1 MLPALGSKCRTEDHE
16 KLLDGLLSR
25 EELSSTAI
33 GHECAVPH
41 IHSDLVSE
49 TGIVIAVLDRSLD
62 FGEELPVRIVC
73 LLAGPVG
80 ETNQHLQLLSRVC
93 QFLYDDEF
101 RARMIACTTV
111 DELRDLV
118 QKRDA
123 RYVFGA
129 AGLFRQP
136 PEAFV
141 LPGLECFLYQILDIE
156 CIIDI
161 QRFLQVGLEHR
172 VFR

>member
-1 MLPALGSKCRTEDHE
+1 MLPALEGKCRMKDAGE
-16 KLLDGLLSR
+16 LIDGLLSR

-49 TGIVIAVLDRSLD
+49 TGIVVAVLDRSLD
-62 FGEELPVRIVC
+62 FGNELPVRIVF

-101 RARMIACTTV
+101 RSQMIACTTV
-111 DELRDLV
+111 GELRDLIE
-118 QKRDA
+118 KRDA
-123 RYVFGA
+123 R
-129 AGLFRQP
+129 
-136 PEAFV
+136 
-141 LPGLECFLYQILDIE
+141 
-156 CIIDI
+156 
-161 QRFLQVGLEHR
+161 
-172 VFR
+172 

>member
-1 MLPALGSKCRTEDHE
+1 MPSLCDFIGPDGFILHPEFTDARSLFASMLPALEGKCRMKDAGE
-16 KLLDGLLSR
+16 LIDGLLSR

-49 TGIVIAVLDRSLD
+49 TGIVVAVLDRSLD
-62 FGEELPVRIVC
+62 FGNELPVRIVF

-101 RARMIACTTV
+101 RSQMIACTTV
-111 DELRDLV
+111 GELRDLIE
-118 QKRDA
+118 KRDA
-123 RYVFGA
+123 R
-129 AGLFRQP
+129 
-136 PEAFV
+136 
-141 LPGLECFLYQILDIE
+141 
-156 CIIDI
+156 
-161 QRFLQVGLEHR
+161 
-172 VFR
+172 

>member
-1 MLPALGSKCRTEDHE
+1 MPVLCDFIGQDGFLLHPGFGDARSLFASMLPALGSKCRTEDHE

-101 RARMIACTTV
+101 RSRMIACTTV

-123 RYVFGA
+123 R
-129 AGLFRQP
+129 
-136 PEAFV
+136 
-141 LPGLECFLYQILDIE
+141 
-156 CIIDI
+156 
-161 QRFLQVGLEHR
+161 
-172 VFR
+172 

>member
-1 MLPALGSKCRTEDHE
+1 MPLLCNFIGTDGFLLHPEFDDARSLFAEMLPALGGKCRMDDHE
-16 KLLDGLLSR
+16 KLLEGLLNR

-49 TGIVIAVLDRSLD
+49 TGIVVAVLDRSLD
-62 FGEELPVRIVC
+62 FGNELPVRIVF

-101 RARMIACTTV
+101 RSQMIACTTV
-111 DELRDLV
+111 EELRDLIE
-118 QKRDA
+118 KRDG
-123 RYVFGA
+123 R
-129 AGLFRQP
+129 
-136 PEAFV
+136 
-141 LPGLECFLYQILDIE
+141 
-156 CIIDI
+156 
-161 QRFLQVGLEHR
+161 
-172 VFR
+172 